1 MFKIMDDLKR
11 SDPKRREKLLMRT
24 QAKNIEYF
32 KKTNPEL
39 ASFIEVR
46 GTGPFGIRLTD
57 TSLDI
62 YDRQTN
68 QLFHPPGELLS
79 YMAELGA
86 WHHTAWVD
94 KMVIQ
99 HIWRGEGQ
107 HGQRVRSFLEGVYA
121 EFPQLLQEKVA
132 TGVVCLPPLK
142 DGRRYSGPVV
152 FLGIFTGLHIMYYL
166 NRTAVRDVFLIEPDM
181 DRFALSCFFL
191 DYQLLESRLGRLL
204 LHVGP
209 NAPQFPI
216 DNLIG
221 QAPIT
226 ASSWVR
232 LLPAYPDGQFDDII
246 NRVGL
251 RWRSL
256 TEIFVPCEREVKNLV
271 NGLQNIRDGLPLL
284 HTPPQLSARS
294 TIAVV
299 ASGPSLN
306 ANMDWLKDNQERLI
320 ILASIS
326 CTRVLKEN
334 GIRPDFQCTL
344 DTELDEPL
352 FDQLQLDSDI
362 PLIAYYKLNPELV
375 RRFNKVLLLH
385 EDHKANAVRFLHS
398 FAHTHPT
405 TGNLM
410 ASVAAWCKPSQL
422 LFLGL
427 DLGFRDA
434 NLSHVQGGWH
444 DDKEGAGHLEETGNR
459 EHLPVPA
466 NFPESEGQILT
477 MSYYNNAR
485 GGVEAAIAPL
495 QDKIQIFNLADGA
508 RIEGAQPKRSADMKL
523 HAYAEKADD
532 LALLEQ
538 GFSTDYDDIFELYDT
553 PGHQL
558 IEELVQFI
566 VGQLEM
572 EGGFRWVEFS
582 QALDAVWGKAISNC
596 IQCHREFRIEVYG
609 KLVLDLLS
617 EWYRTLVLAETQEN
631 TERVYHKGL
640 TQLRET
646 LVTLPWPEELDAL
659 IPVEGAKANTN
670 PEDVVVSMQQKTA
683 VT

>member
-24 QAKNIEYF
+24 HAKNIEYF

-62 YDRQTN
+62 YDRQTS
-68 QLFHPPGELLS
+68 QLYHPPGELFP

-94 KMVIQ
+94 KMIIQ
-99 HIWRGEGQ
+99 HVWRGELE
-107 HGQRVRSFLEGVYA
+107 HGKRIREFLEGIYA
-121 EFPQLLQEKVA
+121 EFPDLLLEKINSGEVR
-132 TGVVCLPPLK
+132 LPPLK
-142 DGRRYSGPVV
+142 DGRCYSGPVV

-181 DRFALSCFFL
+181 DRFVLSCFFL
-191 DYQLLESRLGRLL
+191 DYQQLENRLGHLL

-216 DNLIG
+216 DTLIG
-221 QAPIT
+221 LAPIT

-232 LLPAYPDGQFDDII
+232 LLTAYPDGKFDDII

-256 TEIFVPCEREVKNLV
+256 VEIFVPCERELKNLV
-271 NGLQNIRDGLPLL
+271 NGLHNIRNGLPLL
-284 HTPPQLSARS
+284 HTPPALSANA

-306 ANMDWLKDNQERLI
+306 ADMEWLKRNQDRLI

-344 DTELDEPL
+344 DTEIDEPL
-352 FDQLQLDSDI
+352 MEQLQLDPEI
-362 PLIAYYKLNPELV
+362 PLVAYYKLNPELAKS
-375 RRFNKVLLLH
+375 FGKVLLLH
-385 EDHKANAVRFLHS
+385 EDNKANAVRFLHS

-410 ASVAAWCKPSQL
+410 AALAAWCKPYQL

-427 DLGFRDA
+427 DLGYRDP
-434 NLSHVQGGWH
+434 NLSHVRGGWH
-444 DDKEGAGHLEETGNR
+444 DDKEGAGHFEETGNR
-459 EHLPVPA
+459 EHLHVAA
-466 NFPESEGQILT
+466 NFTESEGQILT

-485 GGVEAAIAPL
+485 CGVESAIAPL
-495 QDKIQIFNLADGA
+495 QEHSRILNLADGA
-508 RIEGAQPKRSADMKL
+508 RIEGAQPMRNAELELSP
-523 HAYAEKADD
+523 YPEKADD
-532 LALLEQ
+532 LKLFEQ
-538 GFSTDYDDIFELYDT
+538 CFSADYDDIFEPYDT
-553 PGHQL
+553 PGRQL
-558 IEELVQFI
+558 IEELAEFVI
-566 VGQLEM
+566 GKLEM
-572 EGGFRWVEFS
+572 EGGFHWVEFS
-582 QALDAVWGKAISNC
+582 QALDAAWSKAVADC
-596 IQCHREFRIEVYG
+596 VQRHREFRIEVFG

-617 EWYRTLVLAETQEN
+617 EWYRTLVLAETPEN
-631 TERVYHKGL
+631 TERIYRKGL

-646 LVTLPWPEELDAL
+646 LATLPWPGELDAL
-659 IPVEGAKANTN
+659 IPVEEIKPA
-670 PEDVVVSMQQKTA
+670 QI
-683 VT
+683 

>member
-1 MFKIMDDLKR
+1 MFKIMDELKR

-39 ASFIEVR
+39 AGFIEVR

-68 QLFHPPGELLS
+68 QLFHPPGELFP

-94 KMVIQ
+94 KMIIQ
-99 HIWRGEGQ
+99 HIWRGELE
-107 HGQRVRSFLEGVYA
+107 HGKRIRAFLEGIYA
-121 EFPQLLQEKVA
+121 EFPALLREKMDSGEVR
-132 TGVVCLPPLK
+132 LPPLK
-142 DGRRYSGPVV
+142 DGRRYSGPVI

-166 NRTAVRDVFLIEPDM
+166 NRTAVRDAFLIEPDL

-191 DYQLLESRLGRLL
+191 DYQQLENRLGRLL

-216 DNLIG
+216 DTLIG

-226 ASSWVR
+226 ASSWAR
-232 LLPAYPDGQFDDII
+232 LLPAYPDGLFDDII

-256 TEIFVPCEREVKNLV
+256 IEIFVPCERELKNLA
-271 NGLQNIRDGLPLL
+271 NGLHNIRAGLPLL
-284 HTPPQLSARS
+284 HRAPALSAHAI
-294 TIAVV
+294 IAVV

-306 ANMDWLKDNQERLI
+306 ANMAWLKDNQERLI

-344 DTELDEPL
+344 DTEIDEPL

-362 PLIAYYKLNPELV
+362 PLIAYYKLNPDLV

-385 EDHKANAVRFLHS
+385 EDNKANAVRFLHS
-398 FAHTHPT
+398 FVHTHPT

-410 ASVAAWCKPSQL
+410 AAVAAWCKPSQL

-427 DLGFRDA
+427 DLGFRDPK
-434 NLSHVQGGWH
+434 LSHVQGGWH
-444 DDKEGAGHLEETGNR
+444 DDKEGVGHLEETGNR
-459 EHLPVPA
+459 EHLHVDA
-466 NFPESEGQILT
+466 NFSESEGQILT

-485 GGVEAAIAPL
+485 GEVEAAIAPL
-495 QDKIQIFNLADGA
+495 QEHSRILNLADGA
-508 RIEGAQPKRSADMKL
+508 RIGGAQPMRSAELELPPYPD
-523 HAYAEKADD
+523 KAGD
-532 LALLEQ
+532 LELLEQ
-538 GFSTDYDDIFELYDT
+538 GFSTTYDDIFEPYDI
-553 PGHQL
+553 PGRQL
-558 IEELVQFI
+558 IEELVEFVI
-566 VGQLEM
+566 GKLEM

-582 QALDAVWGKAISNC
+582 QALDAVWGKAVADC
-596 IQCHREFRIEVYG
+596 IQRHREFRIEVYG

-617 EWYRTLVLAETQEN
+617 EWYRTLVLAETPEN
-631 TERVYHKGL
+631 TERVYRKGL
-640 TQLRET
+640 IQLRET
-646 LVTLPWPEELDAL
+646 LATLPWPEELDTL
-659 IPVEGAKANTN
+659 IPANEAK
-670 PEDVVVSMQQKTA
+670 PVQI
-683 VT
+683 

>member
-1 MFKIMDDLKR
+1 MFKIMDELKR

-32 KKTNPEL
+32 KKTNPDL

-46 GTGPFGIRLTD
+46 GTGPFGIKLTD

-62 YDRQTN
+62 YNRQTG
-68 QLFHPPGELLS
+68 QLYHPPGELLP
-79 YMAELGA
+79 YMSELGA

-94 KMVIQ
+94 KMIIQ
-99 HIWRGEGQ
+99 HLWRGEGE
-107 HGQRVRSFLEGVYA
+107 HGKRIHAFLEGVYA
-121 EFPQLLQEKVA
+121 EFPAMLREKMDSGEVR
-132 TGVVCLPPLK
+132 LPPLK

-166 NRTAVRDVFLIEPDM
+166 NRTIVRDAFLIEPDL

-191 DYQLLESRLGRLL
+191 DYQQLENQLGRLL

-216 DNLIG
+216 DTLIG
-221 QAPIT
+221 LAPIT
-226 ASSWVR
+226 AASWVR

-256 TEIFVPCEREVKNLV
+256 IEIFVPCERELKNLA
-271 NGLQNIRDGLPLL
+271 NGLQNIRAGLPFLQR
-284 HTPPQLSARS
+284 PPELSTNA

-306 ANMDWLKDNQERLI
+306 ANMAWLKDNQERLI

-326 CTRVLKEN
+326 CARVLKEN

-344 DTELDEPL
+344 DTEIDEPL
-352 FDQLQLDSDI
+352 LEQLQLDPEI
-362 PLIAYYKLNPELV
+362 PLVAYYKINPELA

-385 EDHKANAVRFLHS
+385 EDNKANSVRFLHS
-398 FAHTHPT
+398 FANTHPT

-410 ASVAAWCKPSQL
+410 TALAAWCKPAQL

-427 DLGFRDA
+427 DLGFRDPK
-434 NLSHVQGGWH
+434 LSHVQGGWH
-444 DDKEGAGHLEETGNR
+444 DDKEGTGHFEETGNR
-459 EHLPVPA
+459 EHLPVAA
-466 NFPESEGQILT
+466 NFSESEGQILT

-485 GGVEAAIAPL
+485 SVVEAAIAPL
-495 QDKIQIFNLADGA
+495 QKCSRILNLADGA
-508 RIEGAQPKRSADMKL
+508 RIEGAQPMHSTEL
-523 HAYAEKADD
+523 ELPPYAEKTHDIK
-532 LALLEQ
+532 LLEQ
-538 GFSTDYDDIFELYDT
+538 GFNINYDDIFEPYDT
-553 PGHQL
+553 PGRQL
-558 IEELVQFI
+558 IEELVEFI
-566 VGQLEM
+566 IGKLEM
-572 EGGFRWVEFS
+572 EGEFRWVDFS
-582 QALDAVWGKAISNC
+582 QALDSAWGKAVADC
-596 IQCHREFRIEVYG
+596 IARHREFRIEVFG

-631 TERVYHKGL
+631 TERIYRRGL
-640 TQLRET
+640 IQLRET
-646 LVTLPWPEELDAL
+646 LATLPWMEELDTL
-659 IPVEGAKANTN
+659 IPAQEK
-670 PEDVVVSMQQKTA
+670 KT
-683 VT
+683 VQI